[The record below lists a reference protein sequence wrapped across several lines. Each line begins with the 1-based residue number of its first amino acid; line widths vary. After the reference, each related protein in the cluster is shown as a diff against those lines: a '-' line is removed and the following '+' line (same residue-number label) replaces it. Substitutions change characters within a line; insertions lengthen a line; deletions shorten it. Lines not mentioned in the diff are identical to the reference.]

1 MSSDENDD
9 NNSNTP
15 KQNPV
20 GEEARNL
27 PGSLKTRM
35 KLEREEK
42 EKLNTEKPTA
52 SSSLASTDKN
62 DNGDDSS
69 LNARSVAGKAMTGFS
84 DLVNENLI
92 AFRYGTVASITLLT
106 AYGLANTPLF
116 FRYKTARD
124 IPGGLQVAMGHDYYL
139 EKK

>member
-1 MSSDENDD
+1 MSSDEKDD
-9 NNSNTP
+9 NNPP
-15 KQNPV
+15 KQNTV
-20 GEEARNL
+20 GEDTRNL
-27 PGSLKTRM
+27 PGSLKTRL
-35 KLEREEK
+35 KLEKEEK
-42 EKLNTEKPTA
+42 EKLHTEEPTGSA
-52 SSSLASTDKN
+52 TLASTNKN
-62 DNGDDSS
+62 DDGDDSS

-124 IPGGLQVAMGHDYYL
+124 IPGGLS
-139 EKK
+139 